1 MYIFIVCK
9 FHINKTDLKWKWD
22 SEKAEILMGV
32 ISNLQKM
39 ILIHSGGWK
48 LEVMSGF
55 LWPWPEHG
63 ERGAGGLINQNVI
76 SQECIYSVFSPL
88 PPSVYDAPGVAA
100 FLVQFFFFFWTIK

>member
-1 MYIFIVCK
+1 MLNMYIFIVCK

-48 LEVMSGF
+48 LEVICLVSCDLDLSMGK
-55 LWPWPEHG
+55 
-63 ERGAGGLINQNVI
+63 GGLVGLLIRM
-76 SQECIYSVFSPL
+76 
-88 PPSVYDAPGVAA
+88 
-100 FLVQFFFFFWTIK
+100 